1 MTRTLVILSV
11 VKTASEKKSRA
22 PKRVRTF
29 PWEISPEVNL
39 IARGK
44 RDHHYC
50 LPKLFHQVEPAILE
64 KKIFHEIS
72 GRQFAQIHYDQAQE
86 QSNKTI
92 KYIKGP
98 IDFVNWASDELQ
110 SRWEIAGTKITK
122 F

>member
-11 VKTASEKKSRA
+11 VKTASKKKKSRA
-22 PKRVRTF
+22 PKRVHTF

-39 IARGK
+39 IVREK

-64 KKIFHEIS
+64 KKYDTNASFHVKQFNFYFSEFFATFDKIFS
-72 GRQFAQIHYDQAQE
+72 LGVR
-86 QSNKTI
+86 
-92 KYIKGP
+92 
-98 IDFVNWASDELQ
+98 L
-110 SRWEIAGTKITK
+110 GTR